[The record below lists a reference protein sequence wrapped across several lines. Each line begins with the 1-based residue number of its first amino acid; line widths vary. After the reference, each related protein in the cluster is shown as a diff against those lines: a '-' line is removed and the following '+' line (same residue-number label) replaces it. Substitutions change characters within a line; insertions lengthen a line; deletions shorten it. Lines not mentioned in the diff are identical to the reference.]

1 MSNHHT
7 ITRII
12 VYNILFFFTLFSSY
26 ALAAQTNGAGT
37 IKILVLGDSI
47 TQAESNRASY
57 RYPLWKKLVDAGLD
71 FDFVGSMNRQFGQY
85 NPGPPPHDDYR
96 GLKFDPDHEGHFA
109 WTADEIIRGRN
120 FDNGSGAGRLQ
131 DWLSKYD
138 VDIVMIHLGTNDAF
152 MQQNNQS
159 TGEELK
165 DIVTLLREDNS
176 KVIILLARLIP
187 TTRAAKDTKAVVSLN
202 ETIVKLS
209 RSLGTSESPVILVD
223 QFAGFDGEADLY
235 DKVHPNAKGEE
246 KMAEKWFDAIQ
257 RALKK

>member
-1 MSNHHT
+1 MISCSKVFRT
-7 ITRII
+7 SAS
-12 VYNILFFFTLFSSY
+12 TLVSIYLLVWSQSLIAAENSSD
-26 ALAAQTNGAGT
+26 T
-37 IKILVLGDSI
+37 IKILALGDSI
-47 TQAESNRASY
+47 TQAESNRASF
-57 RYPLWKKLVDAGLD
+57 RYPLWKKLLDAGINV
-71 FDFVGSMNRQFGQY
+71 DFVGSMNRQFGQY

-96 GLKFDPDHEGHFA
+96 GHKFDPDHEGHFA

-152 MQQNNQS
+152 MQQDNQS
-159 TGEELK
+159 TSKELK
-165 DIVTLLREDNS
+165 DIIALLRDDNA

-187 TTRAAKDTKAVVSLN
+187 TTRAPQDTKAVISLN
-202 ETIVKLS
+202 ESIVTLS
-209 RSLGTSESPVILVD
+209 KTLGTADSPVILVD
-223 QFAGFDGEADLY
+223 QFAGFVGKADLY
-235 DKVHPNAKGEE
+235 DKVHPNASGEE